1 MGERKCAFEGCN
13 ALEFRTS
20 GYCLRHKNGTPVEKK
35 FSAANTRVSPSTKSS
50 SFSWLKSSFSWLKSS
65 FSWWKMAGILY
76 IAVPIL
82 LFVNILT
89 HEEPSGSIAPTGLLN
104 IPCFV
109 FSLFP
114 LFTGAFV
121 KYLRSEH
128 WLKRYR
134 R

>member
-1 MGERKCAFEGCN
+1 
-13 ALEFRTS
+13 
-20 GYCLRHKNGTPVEKK
+20 
-35 FSAANTRVSPSTKSS
+35 
-50 SFSWLKSSFSWLKSS
+50 
-65 FSWWKMAGILY
+65 MAVILY
-76 IAVPIL
+76 IAVPII

-114 LFTGAFV
+114 LFTGALV

>member
-1 MGERKCAFEGCN
+1 
-13 ALEFRTS
+13 
-20 GYCLRHKNGTPVEKK
+20 
-35 FSAANTRVSPSTKSS
+35 
-50 SFSWLKSSFSWLKSS
+50 
-65 FSWWKMAGILY
+65 MAVILY
-76 IAVPIL
+76 IGVPII

-89 HEEPSGSIAPTGLLN
+89 HEEPSGAIAPTGLLN